1 MPLSLREGMGIVSDL
16 IFIVV
21 AALLGG
27 ALAHRLRQPLLL
39 GYIVAGIA
47 VGPFTGGPSV
57 AEVHDIELLAEVGV
71 GLLLFTV
78 GLEFSFSELARLKKI
93 TLLVTPLQVLLCIV
107 GGIAAFFMAG
117 FSISESFWVGA
128 ATSLSSTMVITKV
141 IGARKDIPESSTR
154 SMLGVLIAQDVLVVP
169 LMIILPV
176 VVGGSFSFTN
186 LLIAC
191 SKAGGFLV
199 ALYLLGTRLF
209 PIILNRVA
217 AFRSQELFFLTTLT
231 IALGTGFV
239 AHQFGLSFA
248 LGAFVAGMLL
258 SDTDFSH
265 QALADVSGLKDLFGM
280 VFFVSVGMLIDPY
293 KLYDAGLTLVFV
305 TTLLITL
312 KIVVIGALMKV
323 FRYPSGLTAITACG
337 LAQVGEFAFVITNEG
352 NNLGILSPDTRS
364 FSIGVAVLSMILTP
378 QLLRLGLYV
387 NGRILARRQLP
398 QEDLTPPTELQGA
411 PLIIGGGSVSEMV
424 ARALSEVGKACTIVE
439 KDIDRLHELRS
450 KGFRVVFGDARNIDK
465 LAGGELQAASVVLL
479 TTTDDGLNQ
488 NIIDTI
494 RAVRRDIPIVARV
507 YDIDLAAVATSC
519 SAVSF
524 VQPQVEAAL
533 EMVRESL
540 QYLGQPVL
548 EAAAVVSE
556 LRPHIYGLRCSDD
569 AAAAVAVQRQQIA
582 RSLDICWYEVTAES
596 SFQGRPLKQ
605 SRVREEHGLTIVAI
619 TRNKEIITAPGPE
632 TIFMVGDSV
641 ALLGTARQIADFVTS
656 K

>member
-1 MPLSLREGMGIVSDL
+1 MGIVSDL

-21 AALLGG
+21 AALIGG
-27 ALAHRLRQPLLL
+27 AIAHLLRQPLLL

-93 TLLVTPLQVLLCIV
+93 TLIIAPLQVLLCIF
-107 GGIAAFFMAG
+107 GGVIAFYLAG
-117 FSISESFWVGA
+117 FSIVESFWVGA

-141 IGARKDIPESSTR
+141 IGARKDIPEVATR

-176 VVGGSFSFTN
+176 VVGGSFSLTT

-191 SKAGGFLV
+191 SKAGGFLL
-199 ALYLLGTRLF
+199 ALYVLGTRLF

-280 VFFVSVGMLIDPY
+280 VFFVSVGMLINPY
-293 KLYDAGLTLVFV
+293 ELYDAGSTLLFV
-305 TTLLITL
+305 TTLLIVL
-312 KIVVIGALMKV
+312 KIVVIGTLMKV
-323 FRYPSGLTAITACG
+323 FRFASGLTAISACG

-378 QLLRLGLYV
+378 QLIRLGLAI
-387 NGRILARRQLP
+387 NARILARRP
-398 QEDLTPPTELQGA
+398 IPEDALAAPPELQGA

-424 ARALSEVGKACTIVE
+424 ARALADVGKSCTIVE

-450 KGFRVVFGDARNIDK
+450 KGFRVVFGDARNLDK
-465 LAGGELQAASVVLL
+465 LAGGELQSASVVLI

-488 NIIDTI
+488 SIIDTI

-507 YDIDLAAVATSC
+507 YDIDIAAVATSC
-519 SAVSF
+519 DAVSF

-556 LRPHIYGLRCSDD
+556 LRPNIYGVRCSDD
-569 AAAAVAVQRQQIA
+569 TAAAVAVQRQQIA
-582 RSLDICWYEVTAES
+582 RSLDICWFEVDDNSPFA
-596 SFQGRPLKQ
+596 GRPLKE
-605 SRVREEHGLTIVAI
+605 SRVREDHGLTIVAI
-619 TRNKEIITAPGPE
+619 TRNKEIITAPGPD
-632 TIFMVGDSV
+632 TTFLAGDSL
-641 ALLGTARQIADFVTS
+641 ALLGTTRQIADFVA
-656 K
+656 KN